1 MHLGPEAMRMIGQGI
16 AQDIAAKRATSWFAD
31 EIEEVYEDDEIALP
45 QESAAEKETDIMTNN
60 L

>member
-31 EIEEVYEDDEIALP
+31 EVEEVYEDDETALP
-45 QESAAEKETDIMTNN
+45 QESAAENERT
-60 L
+60 

>member
-31 EIEEVYEDDEIALP
+31 EIEEVYEDDGTALP
-45 QESAAEKETDIMTNN
+45 QDPVTSAENERT
-60 L
+60 